1 MSAPGI
7 RFSPLRVCWCCCWF
21 STFPELI
28 LSSLCFTSHVA
39 TEVFSRLAQWQP
51 IIRQSEMKP
60 LSRVRLFATPW
71 TAAYQAPPSVGFSR
85 QEHWSGWHFPLQ
97 ALDKS
102 SLKIL
107 EPLHLPVFAEGPAD
121 CPHCSVWDSATNL
134 CLNSCASDFHIY
146 FSTLGLLFIPP
157 VKELFWKSLFLLK
170 VLAKQPYIA

>member
-1 MSAPGI
+1 MDCGLPGSSI
-7 RFSPLRVCWCCCWF
+7 CGIFQARALEWL
-21 STFPELI
+21 TFP
-28 LSSLCFTSHVA
+28 SPV
-39 TEVFSRLAQWQP
+39 
-51 IIRQSEMKP
+51 IRQK
-60 LSRVRLFATPW
+60 F
-71 TAAYQAPPSVGFSR
+71 
-85 QEHWSGWHFPLQ
+85 
-97 ALDKS
+97 
-102 SLKIL
+102 LKIL